1 MPPNV
6 KKKKKGKGKSKI
18 SSVLE
23 PPPSVQ
29 VYHLYS
35 CKIA

>member
-6 KKKKKGKGKSKI
+6 KKKKKGKAKSKI

-23 PPPSVQ
+23 PPPAVQ
-29 VYHLYS
+29 VFIHS
-35 CKIA
+35 KIIR